1 MCDEHYEHDHR
12 GHGGEDRDRRRL
24 LHSKRRYGKRLRT
37 CDRVVANPMWKQ
49 AEFKENDYDFDELG
63 LFPKVAFVQLVEE
76 RILEFRG

>member
-1 MCDEHYEHDHR
+1 
-12 GHGGEDRDRRRL
+12 
-24 LHSKRRYGKRLRT
+24 
-37 CDRVVANPMWKQ
+37 MWKQ